1 MNRAHSKSFREGAR
15 PIGPAMCDYMKSP
28 GRLSRALKRRPG
40 SQVSPARITQILNLL
55 HLAPE
60 IQEEIL
66 FLPPV
71 SKGRDRIHLES
82 LQALTALLDWQ
93 SQRRWWKEMQGTR
106 R

>member
-1 MNRAHSKSFREGAR
+1 
-15 PIGPAMCDYMKSP
+15 
-28 GRLSRALKRRPG
+28 
-40 SQVSPARITQILNLL
+40 LL